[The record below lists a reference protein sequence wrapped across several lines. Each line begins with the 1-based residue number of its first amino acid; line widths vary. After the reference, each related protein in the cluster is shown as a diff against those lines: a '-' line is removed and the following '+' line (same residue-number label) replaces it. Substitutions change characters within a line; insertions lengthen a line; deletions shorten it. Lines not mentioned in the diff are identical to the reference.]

1 MWAGGGGPSRRLG
14 LGRVGGYRRQRKDAT
29 DACLDAQ
36 AQARWTVEVEVDTVF
51 LGSAAG
57 TGGVDSWGNEDGGGR
72 RGTKEGDEGG
82 GGGKLEERDGSQ
94 EDRRRA
100 PVQHFWV
107 RIKGAGWAFVGEGMC
122 LSVRL
127 SLLAGC
133 WLSAFGS

>member
-51 LGSAAG
+51 PGSAAG

-72 RGTKEGDEGG
+72 RR

-107 RIKGAGWAFVGEGMC
+107 RIKGAGLAFVGEGMC
-122 LSVRL
+122 LSVRV